1 MSVLVT
7 GGAGYIGGH
16 MVLAL
21 LDAGEDVVVLDNL
34 STGFRWAVPPAATFV
49 EGDFGDQALVA
60 DVIATHG
67 VDAIAHFAAK
77 IVVPESV
84 TDPLGYY
91 LNNTAKARALIETTV
106 AAGVKH
112 FIFSS
117 TAAVYGEPA
126 TSPVVEDIQL
136 SPINPYGRSKLMVE
150 WMLADTLAAHDLRAV
165 VLRYFNVAGA
175 DPEGRLGQST
185 PNATHLIKIAV
196 QAALGHRDGMDVF
209 GTDYPTPDGSCVRDY
224 IQVSDLIAAHML
236 ALKHLRAGGES
247 LTCNCGY
254 GRGLSVL
261 EIIDVVK
268 SVSGVDFPVR
278 LSGRRAGDP
287 ATLVAGADRVRATLG
302 WAPRYADDVRA
313 IVQQAL
319 DWERRLHNRQPAA
332 TPVKRKSARAA

>member
-21 LDAGEDVVVLDNL
+21 LDAGEEVVVLDNL
-34 STGFRWAVPPAATFV
+34 STGFRWAVPAGATFV
-49 EGDFGDQALVA
+49 KGDFGNEMLVA
-60 DVIATHG
+60 KIIRDHR

-84 TDPLGYY
+84 CDPLGYY
-91 LNNTAKARALIETTV
+91 ANNTAKARALIETAV
-106 AAGVKH
+106 RSDVRH

-117 TAAVYGEPA
+117 TAAVYGEPPV
-126 TSPVVEDIQL
+126 SPVTEDVAL
-136 SPINPYGRSKLMVE
+136 APINPYGRSKLMVE
-150 WMLADTLAAHDLRAV
+150 WMLADTVKAHDLRAV

-175 DPEGRLGQST
+175 DPQGRLGQST

-196 QAALGHRDGMDVF
+196 QAALGHRVGMDVF

-224 IQVSDLIAAHML
+224 IQVSDLIDAHML
-236 ALKHLRAGGES
+236 ALAHLRAGGES

-254 GRGLSVL
+254 GRGLSVK
-261 EIIDVVK
+261 EIVAVVK
-268 SVSGVDFPVR
+268 AVSGVDFAVR
-278 LSGRRAGDP
+278 IAGRRPGDP
-287 ATLVAGADRVRATLG
+287 ASLVAGADRVRRALG
-302 WAPRYADDVRA
+302 WQPRFADDVRG

-319 DWERRLHNRQPAA
+319 DWERRLHNRA
-332 TPVKRKSARAA
+332 